1 MSEKISNRQPTEKG
15 RSSQEQLASWLVP
28 EPKEFKEIKNG
39 LLKMEVL
46 LLGRH
51 GDKNILTPD
60 RLEKAHER
68 IDRLISSEAEKK
80 GVDAANILLA
90 EATPWMKRIEDKHAK
105 LTRILEEKRE
115 SLFTQQFPERKA
127 SFRELPLHIGAVFKD
142 GRNWLQVEHESI
154 PILDIKNEKQ
164 RETYMLENIHAF
176 DVLFKQPAS
185 WKPAVDIWL
194 ADAKFA
200 ADAGKLSKE
209 TYEAFEQKL
218 KAFMAVTASVRAME
232 ESAGATPTY
241 LAVLTGGEKGNLDAQ
256 DTMPD
261 YLLHGS
267 PENLNRVLEDPL
279 VAKFYEKIMS
289 DAGLIDD
296 KDHRWRKHEKDEDK
310 YLPSKLELR
319 QGVNKQDVRKGE
331 LVKYLKDESEEG
343 GLDKYIANVL
353 LKLRVGEGF
362 SDDARWAA
370 AKLACDAFV
379 ADWWTRWE
387 EEIDHSKEE
396 LDTINKTKTEGE
408 KEFEGLEL
416 TPIKEW
422 GGNPLKSI
430 SKPSFLPRLKKVY
443 TGKDKIILDL
453 MDKAFRPLD
462 IFRGDDLEEK
472 LVVPSLVTNM
482 KKIARITDAMSRFTG
497 DSMSSGI
504 PSWEN
509 IVVGENLPKIEDL
522 LVQVYGRV
530 KDRGKPIGKEI
541 VGAMM
546 MRLLHTKA
554 LATMIET
561 GKPGAGDV
569 MQIIFD
575 PQNRERPY
583 LEIMKFL
590 YGPRLDG
597 KAGFIQTMIGGRN
610 RLIVS
615 GNRFGA
621 EKEYQKIY
629 EILQKNDEL
638 GRGVSAKTLNKIG
651 LAIDTL
657 SAFSVFAKR

>member
-1 MSEKISNRQPTEKG
+1 MSEIP
-15 RSSQEQLASWLVP
+15 V
-28 EPKEFKEIKNG
+28 
-39 LLKMEVL
+39 KMEGVDEKWNDWIMPGGKKEYEKL
-46 LLGRH
+46 PGPLKPHLRSLARRPGALTPPDKLAEYYDLIDKLSLDPRSRVKNSDVAPYLGR
-51 GDKNILTPD
+51 IT
-60 RLEKAHER
+60 ER
-68 IDRLISSEAEKK
+68 IKQIVEASPQ
-80 GVDAANILLA
+80 GRA
-90 EATPWMKRIEDKHAK
+90 
-105 LTRILEEKRE
+105 
-115 SLFTQQFPERKA
+115 SL
-127 SFRELPLHIGAVFKD
+127 RELPLHIGAVFKD

-154 PILDIKNEKQ
+154 PILDISDEKQ

-232 ESAGATPTY
+232 ESAGAIPSY
-241 LAVLTGGEKGNLDAQ
+241 LAILTGGEKGNLDAQ

-261 YLLHGS
+261 YLLHRS
-267 PENLNRVLEDPL
+267 PENLNSVLDDPL
-279 VAKFYEKIMS
+279 VAGFYEKIMS
-289 DAGLIDD
+289 DAGLIND
-296 KDHRWRKHEKDEDK
+296 KKYRWRKDEEEKERDV
-310 YLPSKLELR
+310 PSELVFR
-319 QGVNKQDVRKGE
+319 QGVNKQDVRNGE

-370 AKLACDAFV
+370 AKIACDAFV
-379 ADWWTRWE
+379 ADLWTRWE
-387 EEIDHSKEE
+387 EKIDYSKEE
-396 LDTINKTKTEGE
+396 MYTINKARPKGE
-408 KEFEGLEL
+408 PKFEGLEL

-430 SKPSFLPRLKKVY
+430 SKPSFLPRLKRVY
-443 TGKDKIILDL
+443 TGGDEVILNL
-453 MDKAFRPLD
+453 MDEAFRPSD
-462 IFRGDDLEEK
+462 IFKDGVEK
-472 LVVPSLVTNM
+472 YLVTPSLVTNL

-522 LVQVYGRV
+522 LVQVYGKA
-530 KDRGKPIGKEI
+530 KDKEGKPIGKEV

-615 GNRFGA
+615 RNRFGA